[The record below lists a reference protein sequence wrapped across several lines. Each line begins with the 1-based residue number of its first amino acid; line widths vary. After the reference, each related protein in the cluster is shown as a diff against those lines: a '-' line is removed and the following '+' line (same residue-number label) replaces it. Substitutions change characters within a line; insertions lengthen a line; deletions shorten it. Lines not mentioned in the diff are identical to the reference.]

1 MQAIKDLFLNFDIL
15 RWGLIFFI
23 VLNVLTFFLYIIDKR
38 NAVKNKWRIR
48 ESTLIYFTLAFG
60 GIGALLGMCLAR
72 HKTKKWKFRIAVAIG
87 LLIAL
92 IPIIYIISFANDF
105 VGNFVFSLI

>member
-1 MQAIKDLFLNFDIL
+1 MDLFLNFDIL
-15 RWGLIFFI
+15 KWGFI
-23 VLNVLTFFLYIIDKR
+23 LFVAINILTFFLYIVDKR

-60 GIGALLGMCLAR
+60 GIGALLGMCVAR

-92 IPIIYIISFANDF
+92 IPIIYIISFASDL
-105 VGNFVFSLI
+105 VGAFVFSLI